1 MLNLLPGRSTV
12 LLRPGHST
20 LESTLHSDST
30 FDEARAHKEDIAQ
43 KETRKFNKKLSIL
56 RAVHNTVSR
65 QGFKRSKGSRRIAAS
80 KYVRKDP
87 NGEVLGAPFPKYLKG
102 ARRNRP
108 HSNPGP
114 RTPREYQARSEF

>member
-30 FDEARAHKEDIAQ
+30 FDEAKEDIAQ

-87 NGEVLGAPFPKYLKG
+87 NGEVLGAPFPKYLRG

-108 HSNPGP
+108 HTNPGP

>member
-43 KETRKFNKKLSIL
+43 KETRKFNKKNFL
-56 RAVHNTVSR
+56 A
-65 QGFKRSKGSRRIAAS
+65 
-80 KYVRKDP
+80 
-87 NGEVLGAPFPKYLKG
+87 
-102 ARRNRP
+102 
-108 HSNPGP
+108 
-114 RTPREYQARSEF
+114 

>member
-65 QGFKRSKGSRRIAAS
+65 FSSR
-80 KYVRKDP
+80 
-87 NGEVLGAPFPKYLKG
+87 F
-102 ARRNRP
+102 
-108 HSNPGP
+108 
-114 RTPREYQARSEF
+114 